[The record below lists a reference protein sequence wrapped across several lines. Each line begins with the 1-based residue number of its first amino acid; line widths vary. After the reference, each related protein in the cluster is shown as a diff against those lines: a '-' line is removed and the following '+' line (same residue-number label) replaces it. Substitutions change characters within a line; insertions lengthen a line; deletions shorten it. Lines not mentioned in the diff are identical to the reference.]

1 MRLNLG
7 PELHNGSFHLSV
19 APVLSHST
27 EDPAVFVG
35 VFDET
40 VQFDC

>member
-7 PELHNGSFHLSV
+7 PDLRNGSFHLSV
-19 APVLSHST
+19 VPVCSHST
-27 EDPAVFVG
+27 EDPAVPVG

-40 VQFDC
+40 VQSDC